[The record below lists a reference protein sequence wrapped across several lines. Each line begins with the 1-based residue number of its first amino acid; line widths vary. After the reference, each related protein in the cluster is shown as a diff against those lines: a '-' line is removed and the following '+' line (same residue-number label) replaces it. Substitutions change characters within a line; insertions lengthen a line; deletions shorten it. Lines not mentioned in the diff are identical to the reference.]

1 MKAISLCLPTLSYFR
16 LGWEKYCIGNAL
28 CQLMSVHSIVED
40 VGFRSSFVSGRNG
53 FRCFCCQLLDDCIKL
68 ISHRFEFSDNLFH
81 DLEFLREK
89 KAVRKTAQSLESFLY
104 PASLK

>member
-1 MKAISLCLPTLSYFR
+1 MFTKFVMKA
-16 LGWEKYCIGNAL
+16 G
-28 CQLMSVHSIVED
+28 
-40 VGFRSSFVSGRNG
+40 
-53 FRCFCCQLLDDCIKL
+53 IKL

-89 KAVRKTAQSLESFLY
+89 KAVRKTARSLESFLH